1 MTPVE
6 PRRSRAVVGLLVL
19 ASLTLLTVDASSSQG
34 SSPLDP
40 LRSGVAAVFGP
51 VERGATAAFAPVTD
65 IPGYLSGVRDLRRRN
80 DALEAANHALV
91 QRLRVAHALQQP
103 RADEIRGMS
112 RFADA
117 SSLELVS
124 AQVVALGPAQSF
136 SRTVTIDAGTSSGVV
151 PDLTVVNADGLVGR
165 VIAATR
171 STATVLLIIDAKS
184 TVGGRLGASME
195 LGFLEGDGDVS
206 DNGSLQLSLVDH
218 LVSARVG
225 DPVVSW
231 GSRGG
236 SPYVAGV
243 PIGQVVSVRSSP
255 AELTQ
260 TATIRP
266 YVNFSSLDLVGVVT
280 SSHTAS
286 TQLAQG
292 SSR

>member
-1 MTPVE
+1 
-6 PRRSRAVVGLLVL
+6 
-19 ASLTLLTVDASSSQG
+19 
-34 SSPLDP
+34 
-40 LRSGVAAVFGP
+40 
-51 VERGATAAFAPVTD
+51 
-65 IPGYLSGVRDLRRRN
+65 
-80 DALEAANHALV
+80 
-91 QRLRVAHALQQP
+91 
-103 RADEIRGMS
+103 
-112 RFADA
+112 
-117 SSLELVS
+117 
-124 AQVVALGPAQSF
+124 
-136 SRTVTIDAGTSSGVV
+136 
-151 PDLTVVNADGLVGR
+151 
-165 VIAATR
+165 
-171 STATVLLIIDAKS
+171 
-184 TVGGRLGASME
+184 LGASME

-286 TQLAQG
+286 TQLAQA

>member
-1 MTPVE
+1 MSPVE

-19 ASLTLLTVDASSSQG
+19 ASATLLTVDASSSPDR
-34 SSPLDP
+34 SPVDP
-40 LRSGVAAVFGP
+40 LRSAVAAVLGP
-51 VERGATAAFAPVTD
+51 VERGASAAFAPVTD
-65 IPGYLSGVRDLRRRN
+65 IPGYFSSVRDLRHHNEALKARN
-80 DALEAANHALV
+80 HTLV
-91 QRLRVAHALQQP
+91 QRLHVAEAVQQP
-103 RADEIRGMS
+103 RAAEIRGIR

-117 SSLELVS
+117 SSMKVVA

-195 LGFLEGDGDVS
+195 LGFLEGDGDIS
-206 DNGSLQLSLVDH
+206 ANGSLQLSLVDH

-225 DPVVSW
+225 DTVVSW

-266 YVNFSSLDLVGVVT
+266 FVDFSSLDLVGVVT
-280 SSHTAS
+280 SSHPAG

-292 SSR
+292 DSR